1 MNTEQPTLEKLR
13 EEVELLRGE
22 LAQLAGQL
30 ARLDTRT
37 ESHGQALDHIEAYVT
52 ETAQLARAAAE
63 QANNTTTAN
72 DTETAASTGQGV
84 DMRTL
89 VPWVEG
95 NITTLICRKVPTTE
109 GAPKWCQEWWDHA
122 EAIARL
128 EALRRAWVA
137 LSGVEGTGLIT
148 YFDYLDRT
156 LSVLTCDT
164 GPFARCTP
172 QHHTPD
178 RPLGHTPP
186 PPEIYASPS
195 TAATPT
201 AQPTSGASQP

>member
-1 MNTEQPTLEKLR
+1 MSAEQPTLDKLR

-22 LAQLAGQL
+22 LAHLAGQL

-52 ETAQLARAAAE
+52 ETAQLARAAADH
-63 QANNTTTAN
+63 ATTTTNGA
-72 DTETAASTGQGV
+72 EPSTGPGV

-89 VPWVEG
+89 LPWVEG
-95 NITTLICRKVPTTE
+95 NITTLITRKVPTTE
-109 GAPKWCQEWWDHA
+109 GAPRWCPCWWDHA

-137 LSGVEGTGLIT
+137 LSGVEGTGLVT

-156 LSVLTCDT
+156 LAVLTCDS

-172 QHHTPD
+172 HHHTPD

-186 PPEIYASPS
+186 PPEIYADPS
-195 TAATPT
+195 TAVRPPT
-201 AQPTSGASQP
+201 AQTSGASPP